1 MEVLPHL
8 FLGNCENSKDIDCLR
23 EHGIKHIVNVT
34 QDVPNMFERDDV
46 NIRYLRIPIKDH
58 WSENLSD
65 FFYKAIVF
73 IGELSFSLHNTH
85 TTHYAATCNTLRCN
99 MQHTTLRCNMQITI
113 VQYTLIRNTTVRCNE
128 KATLMV
134 DV

>member
-73 IGELSFSLHNTH
+73 IGEFSFSLHNTH
-85 TTHYAATCNTLRCN
+85 STRNTLRCN
-99 MQHTTLRCNMQITI
+99 MQHTTLQHATHYITLQHANHHSA
-113 VQYTLIRNTTVRCNE
+113 VHSNTQHDGS
-128 KATLMV
+128 L
-134 DV
+134 